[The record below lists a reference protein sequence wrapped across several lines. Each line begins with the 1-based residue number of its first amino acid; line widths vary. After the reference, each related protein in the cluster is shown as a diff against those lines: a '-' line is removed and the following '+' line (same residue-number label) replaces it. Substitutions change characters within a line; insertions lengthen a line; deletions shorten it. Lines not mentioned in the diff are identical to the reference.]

1 MKATRAVIL
10 ARGLGTRMRRHG
22 DGEGL
27 SATQAVAADLG
38 LKGMMPLESGAVFLD
53 YVMSGLADAGVTDV
67 CVVIGPEHGAVREYY
82 ARQPLS
88 RVRMHFA
95 VQQEADGTANA
106 VLSARAFARE
116 ERFLVLNS
124 DNYYPVEAYRALAG
138 LDASGLIGFDRETL
152 IRESNIE
159 PDRIARYAL
168 LDVGADSTLRRI
180 VEKPD
185 EATYRAMAGV
195 TMVSMNVWVFT
206 PEIFGACRTVEQSAR
221 GEYELP
227 HAVQHGIDTL
237 GMRVQVVPMAG
248 GVLDMSSRADV
259 ATVAARLSGV
269 SVRL

>member
-1 MKATRAVIL
+1 
-10 ARGLGTRMRRHG
+10 MRRHG
-22 DGEGL
+22 NGEDL
-27 SATQAVAADLG
+27 SDAQSKAAELG

-53 YVMSGLADAGVTDV
+53 YVVSALADAGITDV
-67 CVVIGPEHGAVREYY
+67 CLVIGPEHEAVREYY
-82 ARQPLS
+82 GQQPLS
-88 RVRMHFA
+88 RVRVHFA
-95 VQQEADGTANA
+95 IQPEAIGTANA
-106 VLSARAFARE
+106 VLSARAFADD

-124 DNYYPVEAYRALAG
+124 DNYYPVEAYRALAELEG
-138 LDASGLIGFDRETL
+138 SGLIGFDRETL

-159 PDRIARYAL
+159 AERIARYAL
-168 LDVGADSTLRRI
+168 LDVSEDGWLRRI

-185 EATYRAMAGV
+185 EATYRAMSDA

-206 PEIFGACRTVEQSAR
+206 SEIFEACRAVPKSAR

-237 GMRVQVVPMAG
+237 GMRVQVVPMRA
-248 GVLDMSSRADV
+248 GVLDMSSRSDV

>member
-1 MKATRAVIL
+1 
-10 ARGLGTRMRRHG
+10 MRQNGHG
-22 DGEGL
+22 EEL
-27 SATQAVAADLG
+27 SAAQAAVADRG

-53 YVMSGLADAGVTDV
+53 YVVSGLADAGITDV

-82 ARQPLS
+82 ARRTLG

-95 VQQEADGTANA
+95 VQQEPVGTANA
-106 VLSARAFARE
+106 VHSARAFAGDA
-116 ERFLVLNS
+116 RFLVLNS

-138 LDASGLIGFDRETL
+138 LEGSGLIGFDRETL

-159 PDRIARYAL
+159 TDRIARYAL
-168 LDVGADSTLRRI
+168 LDVASDGSLRRI

-185 EATYRAMAGV
+185 EATYRAMTGV

-206 PEIFGACRTVEQSAR
+206 PEIFEACRTVAKSAR

-237 GMRVQVVPMAG
+237 GLRVQVVPMRA

-259 ATVAARLSGV
+259 ATVASRLSRVVV
-269 SVRL
+269 SL